1 MIVLVFFASRTCGH
15 SRRMDSLVDHFM
27 RAHRGELK
35 LAKVDVDERADL
47 AARFGVEG
55 APALVLLSDMVE
67 VARLEGRQTLPS
79 IRAALEPHFV
89 TDELGMPELMLAGEP
104 QLQAIGY

>member
-1 MIVLVFFASRTCGH
+1 
-15 SRRMDSLVDHFM
+15 MDSLVDHFM

>member
-1 MIVLVFFASRTCGH
+1 VVTHAGWIAWSTTSCELTGASSSWQRST
-15 SRRMDSLVDHFM
+15 S
-27 RAHRGELK
+27 
-35 LAKVDVDERADL
+35 DERADL
-47 AARFGVEG
+47 AACFGVEG